1 MNGLRKAGIVTGGYV
16 IAVLA
21 ACAAVAVRLY
31 STQGPD
37 AQESAGMYAAGDAL
51 LFLAVFGVTA
61 LLPTALALYFL
72 RPYRPFW
79 TALSIAALAFA
90 GSGFLAASVYV
101 LTSHG
106 ILLGPTW
113 HTPASLAVLRML
125 PAPLLAIAFV
135 IAGFTAP
142 TRPSRLA
149 LLGAAAIEG
158 TVGAYTFF
166 HWFASAVF
174 HFRLTGFF

>member
-1 MNGLRKAGIVTGGYV
+1 MNGLSKAGIVSGGYV
-16 IAVLA
+16 IALLA
-21 ACAAVAVRLY
+21 ACAAVAVRVY

-37 AQESAGMYAAGDAL
+37 SQESAGMYAAGDSL
-51 LFLAVFGVTA
+51 LFFAVFGVTA

-72 RPYRPFW
+72 RPYRPIW
-79 TALSIAALAFA
+79 AALSIAAPALA
-90 GSGFLAASVYV
+90 GSGFLAASVHV
-101 LTSHG
+101 LAYHG

-125 PAPLLAIAFV
+125 PAPLLVTAFV
-135 IAGFTAP
+135 LAAFIAP

-149 LLGAAAIEG
+149 LPGAAAIEG

-166 HWFASAVF
+166 HWFASAFF